1 MHAMGCWYFL
11 AQRGCIKCE
20 NLFQQRERDI
30 LIVSTYWERETDSE
44 QEIGRETEEDK
55 IAVMK
60 RARVSARKKRTL
72 GTKGSNENGIT
83 NTSSSFYK
91 NNNTTI
97 GKTDK
102 YIGRKKSIWKE

>member
-1 MHAMGCWYFL
+1 
-11 AQRGCIKCE
+11 
-20 NLFQQRERDI
+20 
-30 LIVSTYWERETDSE
+30 
-44 QEIGRETEEDK
+44 
-55 IAVMK
+55 MK

-72 GTKGSNENGIT
+72 GTKGSNENCT
-83 NTSSSFYK
+83 NTSSNFYK

>member
-1 MHAMGCWYFL
+1 
-11 AQRGCIKCE
+11 
-20 NLFQQRERDI
+20 
-30 LIVSTYWERETDSE
+30 
-44 QEIGRETEEDK
+44 
-55 IAVMK
+55 MK
-60 RARVSARKKRTL
+60 RATVSARKKRTL

-83 NTSSSFYK
+83 NTSSNFYK